1 MFLYLILEK
10 TFWRFSHEILSMF
23 GISIYNRYDAKNRIT
38 NRLNVSFFLL
48 SFLVHFRI
56 SFGIGLKNCS
66 FCEVYKGITQFFD
79 KIFMTDIFDTI
90 FMIWNLYCILSKI
103 SIRNIIL
110 EFLWF
115 QNGWRWRLI
124 SLGLK
129 FIGESFW
136 ANFDGVLEW
145 CSFFVPI
152 NTFGHFPIFHWTLF
166 PIESFWFFL
175 LIWWIIS
182 DSIPTKD
189 CVHASGTKDCA
200 HAGTDRI
207 GSWQPLS
214 QKS

>member
-38 NRLNVSFFLL
+38 NRLNVSLFFL

-90 FMIWNLYCILSKI
+90 FMLWNLYCILSKI
-103 SIRNIIL
+103 LIRNIIL

-124 SLGLK
+124 SFGLK
-129 FIGESFW
+129 FIGESLW
-136 ANFDGVLEW
+136 TNFDGVLEW
-145 CSFFVPI
+145 CSFFRVQSI
-152 NTFGHFPIFHWTLF
+152 LFDVFSAFQWTLF
-166 PIESFWFFL
+166 PIESFSFSL
-175 LIWWIIS
+175 LVWWVIN
-182 DSIPTKD
+182 DSSPTKD
-189 CVHASGTKDCA
+189 CVHASGTKDCV
-200 HAGTDRI
+200 HAGTNRI
-207 GSWQPLS
+207 GS
-214 QKS
+214 